1 MSKKEYDLLTEIQNL
16 PPSPLE
22 TLKENSHYLRGTISE
37 SLNDPLTGA
46 MREQD
51 QPLIKF
57 HGTYQQQD
65 RDVDDE
71 RKQQKLEP
79 LFGFLIRIRVPGG
92 ITSPKQWLVLDQL
105 SDQYADRSMKLTTRQ
120 AFQFHG
126 VLKRHLKTTI
136 QKINNTLLDTLAA
149 CGDVNRNVM
158 SSANP
163 FESAVHAEV
172 AGHARSISKHLT
184 PQSAAYHEIW
194 LDGTLVGGGEK
205 EEEPLYGKN
214 YLPRKFKTAIA
225 IPPRNDTDVLSND
238 LGFIAIVEKDQLI
251 GYNLTVGG
259 GMAYTFGNKG
269 TYPRVADVVG
279 YFPKEQIVEVSEA
292 VLVFQR
298 DHGNR
303 SDRKNARLKYTIDR
317 FGLDYFRS
325 ELKRT
330 HRIELEEVKPYE
342 FQTLGDCY
350 GWTQSADGLWHY
362 TLFVEGGKL
371 VDRNSY
377 FAKTAVREIAK
388 IHQGNF
394 ILTGNQNVIIAQ
406 VTREQKHKIEKIL
419 RKYKV
424 VNGNRLSQL
433 RQNSIACAAL
443 PFCGL
448 AFAEAER
455 YLPTLVD
462 KLDKLLEA
470 NGLFNEPIT
479 IRMTGCPNGCGR
491 PFLAEIGLVGKA
503 PGRYNLYLGAG
514 FTGNRLNKLF
524 KEMLSEEEIL
534 AELTPIIGDFA
545 KNRQLNERF
554 GNFVIRQG
562 YVKETIEGK
571 NFHD

>member
-1 MSKKEYDLLTEIQNL
+1 
-16 PPSPLE
+16 
-22 TLKENSHYLRGTISE
+22 
-37 SLNDPLTGA
+37 
-46 MREQD
+46 
-51 QPLIKF
+51 
-57 HGTYQQQD
+57 
-65 RDVDDE
+65 
-71 RKQQKLEP
+71 
-79 LFGFLIRIRVPGG
+79 
-92 ITSPKQWLVLDQL
+92 
-105 SDQYADRSMKLTTRQ
+105 
-120 AFQFHG
+120 
-126 VLKRHLKTTI
+126 
-136 QKINNTLLDTLAA
+136 
-149 CGDVNRNVM
+149 
-158 SSANP
+158 
-163 FESAVHAEV
+163 
-172 AGHARSISKHLT
+172 
-184 PQSAAYHEIW
+184 
-194 LDGTLVGGGEK
+194 
-205 EEEPLYGKN
+205 
-214 YLPRKFKTAIA
+214 
-225 IPPRNDTDVLSND
+225 
-238 LGFIAIVEKDQLI
+238 
-251 GYNLTVGG
+251 
-259 GMAYTFGNKG
+259 
-269 TYPRVADVVG
+269 
-279 YFPKEQIVEVSEA
+279 
-292 VLVFQR
+292 
-298 DHGNR
+298 
-303 SDRKNARLKYTIDR
+303 
-317 FGLDYFRS
+317 
-325 ELKRT
+325 
-330 HRIELEEVKPYE
+330 
-342 FQTLGDCY
+342 
-350 GWTQSADGLWHY
+350 LWHY